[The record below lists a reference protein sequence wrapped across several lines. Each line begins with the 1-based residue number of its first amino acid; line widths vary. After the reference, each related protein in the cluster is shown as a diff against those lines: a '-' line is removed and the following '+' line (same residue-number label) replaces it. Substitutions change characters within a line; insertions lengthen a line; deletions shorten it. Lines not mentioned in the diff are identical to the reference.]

1 MGVMTEVEVEQ
12 GAPAPDEPEAPPSPS
27 ARTDWVTL
35 ALDIAVWLW
44 PLAVAAYLYNWVGH
58 LGYNPTDDGFVLA
71 GAQRLL
77 HFQVPLLVARLLVG
91 VIHGGEVGELEK
103 GVGRGDRVHR
113 ASAGESGE
121 QGPNWRCRP

>member
-1 MGVMTEVEVEQ
+1 MTEVEVEQ

-77 HFQVPLLVARLLVG
+77 HFQIPHADFVSARPVG
-91 VIHGGEVGELEK
+91 SSSISGA
-103 GVGRGDRVHR
+103 
-113 ASAGESGE
+113 ASK
-121 QGPNWRCRP
+121 PFCVYTTL